1 MYERLIAV
9 DYPQSRL
16 VFFIE
21 KYFESLYEMNYWSKQ
36 TSKST
41 YRQLLFHERASDYGA
56 QVNYFKDALNAFG
69 FDVEKFKS
77 KTEAINYVQANGG
90 TGHEQI
96 LSHPD
101 PQRN

>member
-9 DYPQSRL
+9 YYQYSRL

-21 KYFESLYEMNYWSKQ
+21 QYFTALHEMNYWSKQ

-41 YRQLLFHERASDYGA
+41 YRQLLFHERASSYGA

-77 KTEAINYVQANGG
+77 ETEAINHVQTNGG
-90 TGHEQI
+90 TRHE
-96 LSHPD
+96 
-101 PQRN
+101 

>member
-1 MYERLIAV
+1 MHDRLIAI
-9 DYPQSRL
+9 DYVQSRL

-21 KYFESLYEMNYWSKQ
+21 KYFKALYEMNYWSKQ
-36 TSKST
+36 TSNSA
-41 YRQLLFHERASDYGA
+41 YRQLIIHERASDYGA

-77 KTEAINYVQANGG
+77 ETEAIDYVQANGG

-96 LSHPD
+96 LPHPET
-101 PQRN
+101 QRN

>member
-1 MYERLIAV
+1 MYERLIAI
-9 DYPQSRL
+9 DYQQSRL

-36 TSKST
+36 TSNSE
-41 YRQLLFHERASDYGA
+41 YRQLLIHERASDYGA

-77 KTEAINYVQANGG
+77 KDEAIDYVQANGG
-90 TGHEQI
+90 TRHE
-96 LSHPD
+96 
-101 PQRN
+101 

>member
-9 DYPQSRL
+9 DYQQSRL

-21 KYFESLYEMNYWSKQ
+21 QYFKALYEMNYWSKQ

-41 YRQLLFHERASDYGA
+41 YKQLLFHERASGYGA

-69 FDVEKFKS
+69 FDIEKFKS
-77 KTEAINYVQANGG
+77 KAEAIDYVQSNGG

-96 LSHPD
+96 LPHPD